1 MRTIVIDTNCM
12 VQLYKGGLVSGLLSL
27 PYRFVTLR
35 QLFENEFLSISEQE
49 KAQLVKG
56 GLEIHALTLDQ
67 IERSEFIQSSKRN
80 LSFPDCSAFVAASDI
95 EDSILLTG
103 DKPLR
108 RHATSHAVEVHG
120 VLWIIDEIHAAK
132 ILSPRTLLR
141 ALIVFDEDEF
151 IWLPEDDLA
160 VRLRKFRKLSQAR

>member
-12 VQLYKGGLVSGLLSL
+12 LQIYKGGLVSGLLSL
-27 PYRFVTLR
+27 PYRFAIP
-35 QLFENEFLSISEQE
+35 QPLFETELLSIPAKD
-49 KAQLVKG
+49 KAEFIQF
-56 GLEIHALTLDQ
+56 GLEVRILTFDQ
-67 IERSEFIQSSKRN
+67 IERSEFIRSRN
-80 LSFPDCSAFVAASDI
+80 RTLSFNDCSAFVAASDI

-108 RHATSHAVEVHG
+108 KHASSDAVEVHG
-120 VLWIIDEIHAAK
+120 VLWVIDQIHAAN
-132 ILSPRTLLR
+132 ILSPGNLHR
-141 ALIVFDEDEF
+141 ALTIFDEDEF